1 MDKFLELSFRNHYL
15 QNEEIAGEYEELL
28 KPLIQFVEERLSK
41 QACDD
46 FYDIFMDC
54 ATDAFTYAGVAG
66 MELAI
71 GVMNGTIQQV
81 L

>member
-1 MDKFLELSFRNHYL
+1 MNKFLELSFRNHYL
-15 QNEEIAGEYEELL
+15 QNEEICGEYEELL
-28 KPLIQFVEERLSK
+28 QPLVQFVEERLSK

-46 FYDIFMDC
+46 FYEIFMDC
-54 ATDAFTYAGVAG
+54 TTEAFTYAGVTG